1 MTHRWSTNIASLR
14 TSAWATAATSSAVCS
29 CQDHCRHLWFKAL
42 ALCPSQRF
50 ATSNNHWMTKHAP
63 PAAAWG
69 FMTVYFTAK
78 NGHLWISSPWC
89 RCFHQK
95 NETTAP
101 GTPNI
106 TKFFQFSLSRHS
118 LVDEFLSSITIT
130 WSIYTYKF
138 ISYINMLQYS
148 LISVA
153 HFLHHGTGD
162 RDGLLKLG
170 RRVAPHSQLQH
181 GLGGEMAFLSNASG
195 ITMGILWEIIWD
207 WNSLNH
213 LPIQYIYI
221 YIYITGCNNQ
231 LSVPILNS
239 HLII

>member
-1 MTHRWSTNIASLR
+1 MTHRWSADIASLR

-69 FMTVYFTAK
+69 FMPAYFTAK
-78 NGHLWISSPWC
+78 KGHLWISSPWC

-95 NETTAP
+95 NKTNTRY
-101 GTPNI
+101 
-106 TKFFQFSLSRHS
+106 TKYHQILQLSLSRHF

-130 WSIYTYKF
+130 YYNLIYIHIQVYI

-181 GLGGEMAFLSNASG
+181 GLGGERAFLSNASG
-195 ITMGILWEIIWD
+195 ITTEYNGK
-207 WNSLNH
+207 
-213 LPIQYIYI
+213 
-221 YIYITGCNNQ
+221 
-231 LSVPILNS
+231 
-239 HLII
+239 